1 MKTVNNSYWTNLV
14 VDIITKQGAS
24 FEFAM
29 CIISKTPGFVLSGI
43 AVDDLE
49 QNVLEVMLNTVSID
63 AAREAK
69 LARAN

>member
-1 MKTVNNSYWTNLV
+1 MNTVNTSYWTNLV

-29 CIISKTPGFVLSGI
+29 CVISKTPGFVLSGI
-43 AVDDLE
+43 TVADLE
-49 QNVLEVMLNTVSID
+49 QNVVEVMVNTISIA

>member
-1 MKTVNNSYWTNLV
+1 MNTVNTSYWTNLV

-29 CIISKTPGFVLSGI
+29 CIISKTPGFVLSGVTV
-43 AVDDLE
+43 ADLE
-49 QNVLEVMLNTVSID
+49 QNVVEVMVNTISLD

>member
-1 MKTVNNSYWTNLV
+1 MNTVNTSYWTNLV

-29 CIISKTPGFVLSGI
+29 CIISKTPGFVLSG
-43 AVDDLE
+43 VTVSDLE
-49 QNVLEVMLNTVSID
+49 QNVVEVMVNTISLA